1 MFKKIL
7 AAKRG
12 VRAWART
19 GEARQIALV
28 RASARAMS
36 RGGRNV

>member
-1 MFKKIL
+1 MFKKIRV
-7 AAKRG
+7 AHRG
-12 VRAWART
+12 VRAWAWT
-19 GEARQIALV
+19 GAARQIALV